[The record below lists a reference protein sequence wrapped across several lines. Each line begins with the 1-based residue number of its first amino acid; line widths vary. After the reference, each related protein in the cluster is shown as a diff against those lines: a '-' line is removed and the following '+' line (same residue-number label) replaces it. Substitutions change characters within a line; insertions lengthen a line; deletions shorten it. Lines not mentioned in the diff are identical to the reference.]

1 LKNNIEPA
9 KVMFTTIDCD
19 NWMPEA
25 YFDEVELFLS
35 EN

>member
-1 LKNNIEPA
+1 MEEVLLKNNIENA

-25 YFDEVELFLS
+25 YFDEV
-35 EN
+35 